1 MEGLLNF
8 IKSPAGQGLLAAVA
22 GGMAGAQ
29 RGTPWNNVGRG
40 LVTGIQ
46 GYSGAL
52 DQESRAAQAA
62 QAQEMQALQRQQME
76 MNMAAAQRQQQEA
89 EAARAAQQ
97 QFIEQVNP
105 QANALANPFAGE
117 AGPSIPQVDPFQQQ
131 MYQAMQAGILPPQ
144 DWLKSQAPKQPEAF
158 TLSPGQVRFQGD
170 QKIAEL
176 QERQDP
182 NKPFLGIDPATG
194 QPIPNPAYQRYE
206 LERAARGAARHN
218 VNVNVPSGRQDAV
231 WGDAPSGMVWA
242 RNPEGQLMLEQDPR
256 TGAATPRAVKIGGT
270 STQAQSE
277 VDKKFSQ
284 EYADFVAGGGVADV
298 EKQLTQL
305 SGVLGQLETDKSL
318 TGPFRGMLPD
328 TVRSV
333 TNPPAVAAKNA
344 VEEVVQRSLRAVL
357 GAQFT
362 EKEGERLI
370 ARAYNPQLS
379 VAENEVRVRRLAE
392 QIQRMAQSKIDAA
405 RHYEQYGTLQGW
417 QGRLPS
423 LADINLD
430 PPGARPKQ
438 ASGPSEKPKVGTVVD
453 GYRYKGGDPAN
464 KANWVKQ

>member
-170 QKIAEL
+170 QKVAEL

-194 QPIPNPAYQRYE
+194 QPIPNLAYQRYD
-206 LERAARGAARHN
+206 LDKAARGAARTDVRVNTGNTVGTTVAKGVGEEINTSLVSARGAAGQVGTINRLRETLDSGNLFAGPTSKFSQYGAQLADVLGVTGKDTKEKLQNTRLAMQSMAQLELDAAAQMRGQGAITENERGIIRRAAAGEIDTMTVTELRSLTDVLAKVAIEKVKRHN
-218 VNVNVPSGRQDAV
+218 QYAGPMIQQDQNLAPYLTIEQPSVYQ
-231 WGDAPSGMVWA
+231 WQQPSRA
-242 RNPEGQLMLEQDPR
+242 RNPQMTGQFR
-256 TGAATPRAVKIGGT
+256 IIG
-270 STQAQSE
+270 
-277 VDKKFSQ
+277 
-284 EYADFVAGGGVADV
+284 V
-298 EKQLTQL
+298 E
-305 SGVLGQLETDKSL
+305 
-318 TGPFRGMLPD
+318 
-328 TVRSV
+328 
-333 TNPPAVAAKNA
+333 
-344 VEEVVQRSLRAVL
+344 
-357 GAQFT
+357 
-362 EKEGERLI
+362 
-370 ARAYNPQLS
+370 
-379 VAENEVRVRRLAE
+379 
-392 QIQRMAQSKIDAA
+392 
-405 RHYEQYGTLQGW
+405 
-417 QGRLPS
+417 
-423 LADINLD
+423 
-430 PPGARPKQ
+430 
-438 ASGPSEKPKVGTVVD
+438 
-453 GYRYKGGDPAN
+453 
-464 KANWVKQ
+464 

>member
-97 QFIEQVNP
+97 QFIERADP

-117 AGPSIPQVDPFQQQ
+117 EGPSIPQVDPFQQQ

-170 QKIAEL
+170 QKVAEL

-194 QPIPNPAYQRYE
+194 QPIPNLAYQRYD
-206 LERAARGAARHN
+206 LDKAARSAARVSTSVDARNMGTIPPGHRLIQGQDGSYSMEMIPGSPAYRDEQKAREAQGRQQELTARQLN
-218 VNVNVPSGRQDAV
+218 PTIDDITTARKLASSGLIPSTGIGVSGLRNVPV
-231 WGDAPSGMVWA
+231 V
-242 RNPEGQLMLEQDPR
+242 GQRAENL
-256 TGAATPRAVKIGGT
+256 AATIDAIGSGI
-270 STQAQSE
+270 SLENLNQMRQASPTGGALGNVSDKQSGLLAE
-277 VDKKFSQ
+277 AF
-284 EYADFVAGGGVADV
+284 G
-298 EKQLTQL
+298 
-305 SGVLGQLETDKSL
+305 
-318 TGPFRGMLPD
+318 
-328 TVRSV
+328 
-333 TNPPAVAAKNA
+333 
-344 VEEVVQRSLRAVL
+344 SLR
-357 GAQFT
+357 Q
-362 EKEGERLI
+362 
-370 ARAYNPQLS
+370 S
-379 VAENEVRVRRLAE
+379 
-392 QIQRMAQSKIDAA
+392 QSKDLFLYNLSRVENVLNDIVHGPGNGPE
-405 RHYEQYGTLQGW
+405 RHDLKKLRQGNKSPDSD
-417 QGRLPS
+417 R
-423 LADINLD
+423 
-430 PPGARPKQ
+430 
-438 ASGPSEKPKVGTVVD
+438 PKVGTVVD